1 MHPPTQY
8 ARVGREHVAF
18 QVLGDGPVD
27 VLFAAEW
34 TNHVELQWEQPACA
48 RFLERLAS
56 FSRVILFDRRGT
68 GLSDPTTHDAASGL
82 EPWMDDFTA
91 VLDAAGS
98 KQAAIVAT
106 GASGPVAL
114 LFAATYPERTQS
126 LVLCNTAARLLA
138 DDDYP
143 IGLPPEVVDIAVAW
157 TRENWGKGSLFALGA
172 PSAAGDERAQ
182 ELHARLQR
190 MSAGPG
196 VAAEVQRMLLHVDV
210 RGIVDTVHVPTLVLH
225 RAGDLMYVPDHG
237 RWLAEHIAGARYV
250 EVPGDDHVYYL
261 GDTDALLGEM
271 AEFLVGNREQVD
283 VDRALFTMV
292 FTDIVG
298 STERVAEL
306 GDTKWRVLLD
316 RHDAVVRKALDRH
329 RGREVNTAGDGFFA
343 VFDGPARAVR
353 CASAIRDDVRDLGL
367 DVKVGVHTGEVET
380 RGRDYAGMGVHV
392 CARVCAIAEPG
403 EVLVTSVVRDLLASS
418 GIALRDRGAAT
429 LKGVPG
435 EWQLSAVDAA

>member
-18 QVLGDGPVD
+18 QVLGDGPID

-34 TNHVELQWEQPACA
+34 TNHVELQWEQPECA

-68 GLSDPTTHDAASGL
+68 GLSDPTTHDPASGL

-91 VLDAAGS
+91 VLDGAGS

-126 LVLCNTAARLLA
+126 LVLCNTAARLLS

-143 IGLPPEVVDIAVAW
+143 IGFPPDVVDVAVAW
-157 TRENWGKGSLFALGA
+157 TRENWGKGSIFALGA
-172 PSAAGDERAQ
+172 PSAARDERAQ

-190 MSAGPG
+190 MSASPG

-225 RAGDLMYVPDHG
+225 RSGDLMYVPDHG
-237 RWLAEHIAGARYV
+237 KWLAEHIAGAQYV

-271 AEFLVGNREQVD
+271 AEFLVGNREQVN

-306 GDTKWRVLLD
+306 GDAKWRVLLD

-392 CARVCAIAEPG
+392 TARVCAIAEPG

-418 GIALRDRGAAT
+418 GIALRDRGPAT

-435 EWQLSAVDAA
+435 EWQLSVVEAA